1 MKSGIINN
9 NLFLRG
15 TKPRNLIAVTMMCA
29 LSHVALAD
37 LPWSNWRG
45 PNNSGVADGK
55 KYPIK
60 WSEESG
66 VKWKLELPGRG
77 ASTPIVVDKKVIFT
91 LSTGDKNT
99 VWAIDEN
106 GKKVW
111 ERQLSAAA
119 PGKNAKASGANS
131 SPITDGKH
139 IFVYFKNGEV
149 AALDLKGDVVW
160 SFNIQDKYGED
171 TLWWDLG
178 TSPILTKDHLVIA
191 VMHSGPSFLLAIDK
205 SNGSEVWKADRWLDV
220 NQESNQAYTTPVYH
234 EGQIVTVGA
243 DHVTSHDATSGK
255 ELWRV
260 GGLNPENN
268 PFFRS
273 IASPVIAGDLVICPY
288 ARGNTLTAIKLEKD
302 LPADNRI
309 AWTAQLGSDV
319 PTPVYQAG
327 RVYNLGD
334 KGVVTCLDAPT
345 GKVLWQETLPRNRN
359 AYSSSPILAGNH
371 LYCSREDGMT
381 SVLDLSGETPK
392 LVGENPLDGQ
402 TVATPVF
409 VDGRIYFRTFEA
421 IYCIE

>member
-1 MKSGIINN
+1 MKSTHSQRLKKIQRLAVL
-9 NLFLRG
+9 LFVCGLG
-15 TKPRNLIAVTMMCA
+15 NPAIA
-29 LSHVALAD
+29 D
-37 LPWSNWRG
+37 IPWNNWRG
-45 PNNSGVADGK
+45 PNGSGVADGTG
-55 KYPIK
+55 YPTK
-60 WSEESG
+60 WSEDSN

-77 ASTPIVVDKKVIFT
+77 ASTPIVVDGKVIFT
-91 LSTGDKNT
+91 LTHNEKNT

-111 ERQLSAAA
+111 EMQLSPSV

-131 SPITDGKH
+131 SPITDGKLVY
-139 IFVYFKNGEV
+139 VYFKNGEV
-149 AALDLKGDVVW
+149 AALDLKGELVW
-160 SFNIQDKYGED
+160 SFNIQEKYGPD

-234 EGQIVTVGA
+234 DDQIITVGA
-243 DHVTSHDATSGK
+243 DHVTSHDATNGK
-255 ELWRV
+255 SLWRV

-273 IASPVIAGDLVICPY
+273 ISSPVVAGDLVICPY
-288 ARGNTLTAIKLEKD
+288 ARGNTLTAVRIAKD
-302 LPADNRI
+302 VSDSHRI

-319 PTPVYQAG
+319 PTPIHHDG
-327 RVYNLGD
+327 KIINLGD
-334 KGVVTCLDAPT
+334 KGLVTCLDAPT
-345 GKVLWQETLPRNRN
+345 GKVLWQEQLPRNRN
-359 AYSSSPILAGNH
+359 TYSSSPILAGDY

-381 SVLDLSGETPK
+381 SVLDLSGDAPK
-392 LVGENPLDGQ
+392 LIAENSLEGQ

-409 VDGRIYFRTFEA
+409 VNGRIYFRTFEA
-421 IYCIE
+421 LYCLEKLSAN